1 MTDTENTALE
11 KLCPLPLEQS
21 IIYSVVEI
29 RIGLLRNYWRFRD
42 TVLTITFY
50 QVQVDNYKLPYLVRF
65 IVVDIYTYNKIL
77 TKFPLL
83 LN

>member
-42 TVLTITFY
+42 AFQTITFH
-50 QVQVDNYKLPYLVRF
+50 QVQVDNYKLYTLF
-65 IVVDIYTYNKIL
+65 SEIYNCRYVYI
-77 TKFPLL
+77 
-83 LN
+83 